1 MEIKLSESQ
10 VAEIKVVEM
19 LHGLDI
25 SILEKEKIYVAVR
38 AYGDLRFDEGETQGW
53 DSCVQDDLNSRG
65 PTG

>member
-10 VAEIKVVEM
+10 MAEIKIVEI

-38 AYGDLRFDEGETQGW
+38 DYGDLCFDEGDGQGW
-53 DSCVQDDLNSRG
+53 DNGFQAALNSQG
-65 PTG
+65 AME